1 MCIISR
7 SLWERCSTTDVHIR
21 LAAPTDAAEIAR
33 LTTLLGYPSST
44 EEIAERL
51 KLLLPSARYFI
62 AVAESSSSLAGWV
75 AAERRVLLES
85 GERAEL
91 VGLIVEP
98 DLRRSGIGRALV
110 RAAEDWVVTQHLDVI
125 SVRSNVARPESHP
138 FYESLGYTRR
148 KTQHAYAKELRSS

>member
-1 MCIISR
+1 MGMTR
-7 SLWERCSTTDVHIR
+7 SSILPVRIR
-21 LAAPTDAAEIAR
+21 PAVATDAAEIAR
-33 LTTLLGYPSST
+33 LATLLGYPAST

-51 KLLLPSARYFI
+51 KHLLASASYFI
-62 AVAESSSSLAGWV
+62 AVADTSSGLAGWV

-98 DLRRSGIGRALV
+98 DERRSGIGKTLV
-110 RAAEDWVVTQHLDVI
+110 QAAEEWAVAQHLDVI
-125 SVRSNVARPESHP
+125 SVRSNVARAESHP

-148 KTQHAYAKELRSS
+148 KTQHAYAKQLRA